1 MSLPPRPT
9 ARAKTNEQHKIN
21 YDGKVGQLY
30 KLTIL
35 DILLRIVTLGIY
47 SFWGRTRMRKY
58 LVSRHELGDDRFEY
72 TGTGGELFK
81 GFLMAMPFLVVFVV
95 ILEFSAT
102 YPPLAFMYIPFFY
115 LFGFAVYGAL
125 RYRYNRT
132 RWRGISGFI
141 EGSTVKFANLVFVRT
156 ILNVISL
163 GFLIPS
169 TDIKIHSYIMNNA
182 YFGTVKAEYHGNS
195 KILFGAH
202 IKSILLALAIMSV
215 FSAFAGT
222 VIYSNASKAQVET
235 NLEYGEN
242 EEPPTL
248 NPFTVIQEG
257 FFDGLFD
264 TAGKNSTTVMIGTIF
279 LTLVFSLIIILPL
292 ILRLTRAIYHAA
304 LMREKMRG
312 LQIGNLKF
320 MSTVG
325 AWDVI
330 KHRMLNTIILI
341 FTLGLGYPFIV
352 QRNRKFFVRHLI
364 IMGDLES
371 FFADQAKQERST
383 TGEGLDAA
391 LDLDIGIM

>member
-58 LVSRHELGDDRFEY
+58 LVSRHELGGDRFEY

-81 GFLMAMPFLVVFVV
+81 GFLKALPFIVVLIIPILLIDVHPIFV
-95 ILEFSAT
+95 LG
-102 YPPLAFMYIPFFY
+102 YIPILYFV
-115 LFGFAVYGAL
+115 GIAIYGAL

-141 EGSTVKFANLVFVRT
+141 EGSTIKFANLVFIRT
-156 ILNVISL
+156 ILNAISL

-202 IKSILLALAIMSV
+202 IKSILLALAIISV
-215 FSAFAGT
+215 FSALIGGIIVSGASFGQEFDPSQYSQNGEFKDPFEDFMAGGFVVGFIFA
-222 VIYSNASKAQVET
+222 I
-235 NLEYGEN
+235 
-242 EEPPTL
+242 
-248 NPFTVIQEG
+248 I
-257 FFDGLFD
+257 
-264 TAGKNSTTVMIGTIF
+264 
-279 LTLVFSLIIILPL
+279 VFPL

-330 KHRMLNTIILI
+330 KHRLLNSIILI
-341 FTLGLGYPFIV
+341 FTLGLGYPFIL

>member
-58 LVSRHELGDDRFEY
+58 LVSRHELGGDRFEY

-81 GFLMAMPFLVVFVV
+81 GFLKALPFIVVLIIPIALINVHPIFV
-95 ILEFSAT
+95 LG
-102 YPPLAFMYIPFFY
+102 YIPILYFV
-115 LFGFAVYGAL
+115 GIAIYGAL

-141 EGSTVKFANLVFVRT
+141 EGSTIKFANLVFIRT
-156 ILNVISL
+156 ILNAISL

-182 YFGTVKAEYHGNS
+182 YFGTVKAEYNGNS

-215 FSAFAGT
+215 FSALIGGVIVSGTSFGQELPDFEGSLMAGGFVVGFIFA
-222 VIYSNASKAQVET
+222 I
-235 NLEYGEN
+235 
-242 EEPPTL
+242 
-248 NPFTVIQEG
+248 I
-257 FFDGLFD
+257 
-264 TAGKNSTTVMIGTIF
+264 
-279 LTLVFSLIIILPL
+279 VFPI

-304 LMREKMRG
+304 LMREKLRG

-325 AWDVI
+325 AWDVV
-330 KHRMLNTIILI
+330 KHRLLNTIILI
-341 FTLGLGYPFIV
+341 FTLGLGYPIII
-352 QRNRKFFVRHLI
+352 QRNSKFFVRHLI
-364 IMGDLES
+364 IMGDLEA
-371 FFADQAKQERST
+371 FHADQAKQERSA